1 MANPGFDSM
10 WSAIDDVGRLGS
22 GGYGRFAWNDAD
34 LSLREWFHGE
44 AAARSLDVEEDR
56 NGNLW
61 AWWGTP
67 GPGAVVTGSHLDSV
81 PGGGAYDGPLGVVSA
96 FAAIDVLR
104 AKGFTPTRPI
114 AVACFSDEEGA
125 RFGVACL
132 GSRLLTGAIDGPRAA
147 ALLDS
152 DGVSV
157 ADAMRRAGRDPS
169 VLGRDDE
176 TLSRIGV
183 FIELHVE
190 QGRGLVDLG
199 SPIAIGSSIWP
210 HGRWR
215 LDFTGQGNHAG
226 TTQLEDRHDPMLTY
240 AETVLSVRKRAR
252 LAGCVATVGK
262 VEVTPG
268 GVNAIPSHVTA
279 WLDTRA
285 PDDETVRAVVAEIEE
300 RAQQRGARDGV
311 SVSLR
316 EESYSPRVDF
326 DPAVR
331 QAMGSR
337 LSGLLADSVPE
348 LDALPV
354 LGTGAGHD
362 AGILSA
368 HVPTGM
374 IFVRNPTGISHAPEE
389 YAEPSDCHT
398 GVLALADVLAAYSSE
413 SGDG

>member
-1 MANPGFDSM
+1 M
-10 WSAIDDVGRLGS
+10 WSSLDDVGRLDS

-34 LSLREWFHGE
+34 LTLRAWFLAQ
-44 AAARSLDVEEDR
+44 AAARSLDVDEDR

-81 PGGGAYDGPLGVVSA
+81 PGGGAYDGPLGVASA
-96 FAAIDVLR
+96 FAAIDLLR
-104 AKGFTPTRPI
+104 ARGFSPSRPI

-132 GSRLLTGAIDGPRAA
+132 GSRLLTGAIEGPRAG
-147 ALLDS
+147 ALLDA
-152 DGVSV
+152 DGVSL
-157 ADAMRRAGRDPS
+157 ADAMRRAGRNPS
-169 VLGRDDE
+169 RMGRDRE

-190 QGRGLVDLG
+190 QGRGLIDLG
-199 SPIAIGSSIWP
+199 SPIAVASSIWP

-215 LDFTGQGNHAG
+215 LDFSGQGNHAG
-226 TTQLEDRHDPMLTY
+226 TTLLEDRHDPMLTY

-285 PDDETVRAVVAEIEE
+285 PDDQTVRAVVAEIEE
-300 RAQQRGARDGV
+300 RARQRGERDGV
-311 SVSLR
+311 VVSIR

-331 QAMGSR
+331 QSLGR
-337 LSGLLADSVPE
+337 QLADVLAESVPE
-348 LDALPV
+348 LDAIPV

-362 AGILSA
+362 AGILSK

-374 IFVRNPTGISHAPEE
+374 LFVRNPTGISHAPDE
-389 YAEPSDCHT
+389 YAEPADCHT
-398 GVLALADVLAAYSSE
+398 GVLALAEVLAAYSSQPHSPE
-413 SGDG
+413 PLDG